1 MILGSELVERHRL
14 GDLVAFSG
22 GFSFKSSDWKP
33 SGIPVIKIANVR
45 DGDVNLEG
53 CSFIDHSTA
62 AASAD
67 YKVQKGDLLMT
78 LTGEIGAMGIY
89 KSDTEARLNQR
100 LCRVSI
106 KNDKNLL
113 LDYVHYFLSSPRAR
127 QSMWLMSKG
136 AAQANISV
144 KDIATLEI
152 PVPPLEEQRRIV
164 ETLDDHLSRLDKAL
178 AELEHVDTQTLLLR
192 RSILNELL
200 NPESPVSAPGVERMS
215 DGAMLRLKDVAEG
228 GLFCDG
234 DWVESKDQD
243 PNGTIRL
250 LQLAD
255 IGDGEFRDKSSRWL
269 RPDQAERIGV
279 TYVEEGDI
287 LIARMPDPLGRA
299 CIVPKLA
306 TPSITAVDV
315 AILRLK
321 REDVDSRWLM
331 WWLNSPQTRAT
342 IAALASGTTRQR
354 ITRKNLEALDLF
366 LPPID
371 EQRRIVE
378 TLDEGLQR
386 LDSTRSLVASQKA
399 SLQTLRRSLLNKAFN
414 GELGI
419 N

>member
-1 MILGSELVERHRL
+1 
-14 GDLVAFSG
+14 
-22 GFSFKSSDWKP
+22 
-33 SGIPVIKIANVR
+33 
-45 DGDVNLEG
+45 
-53 CSFIDHSTA
+53 
-62 AASAD
+62 
-67 YKVQKGDLLMT
+67 
-78 LTGEIGAMGIY
+78 
-89 KSDTEARLNQR
+89 
-100 LCRVSI
+100 
-106 KNDKNLL
+106 
-113 LDYVHYFLSSPRAR
+113 
-127 QSMWLMSKG
+127 
-136 AAQANISV
+136 
-144 KDIATLEI
+144 
-152 PVPPLEEQRRIV
+152 
-164 ETLDDHLSRLDKAL
+164 
-178 AELEHVDTQTLLLR
+178 
-192 RSILNELL
+192 
-200 NPESPVSAPGVERMS
+200 MS

-243 PNGTIRL
+243 PSGTIRL

-354 ITRKNLEALDLF
+354 ITRKNLEALNLF

-378 TLDEGLQR
+378 TLDDHLSRLDKALAELERSKRLTDNFKESLVHGVVSGQYSDELSNWQMTTLGQVAKWSSGGTPQSGNPNYYGGQIPWCVIGDLTESLVTETAKSITDEGLAASSAKIVNPGTVLLAMYGASIGRTGIAGKSMATNQAIACALPNANLDPNYLLLYLQSQKRMFIESGKGGAQPNISQTIIKEWALNLPPLDEQKR
-386 LDSTRSLVASQKA
+386 LLDLTRSHQSTIA
-399 SLQTLRRSLLNKAFN
+399 SLNERALELESQYLSLRRSLLNAAFT
-414 GELGI
+414 GDLVA
-419 N
+419 